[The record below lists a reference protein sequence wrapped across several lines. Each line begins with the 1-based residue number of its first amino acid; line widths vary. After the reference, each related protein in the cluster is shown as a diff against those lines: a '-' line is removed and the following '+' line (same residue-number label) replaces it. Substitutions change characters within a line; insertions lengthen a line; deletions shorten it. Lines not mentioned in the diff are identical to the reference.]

1 MLLVKHLG
9 PVKPFNA
16 LLEALEGTDTQLEAV
31 RERIDRS
38 FFVLMAWFGGI
49 ELENFRDRAMMG
61 KRGRAKGGMI
71 PCRQICFGYDVDE
84 DGFPV
89 LNEKAAE
96 TVRYIFKLYVEE
108 GLGMIKLTRRL
119 NSEGIPAA
127 KGGRWG
133 YVIHSILA
141 HPAYLGTWYYGVE
154 RWEYLGKKKVKK
166 TIQPEDEWIRVKVP
180 QIIDEITWHR
190 AQQLKKER
198 SKQSKRNTRVFYL
211 LQHIMYCEP
220 CGRMMGCRT
229 DRRKRIRLN
238 GKVYRVRTEN
248 PEHIYRVY
256 LCHGQQRD
264 KYNCRQ
270 PGSIDAQALEDAVW
284 SATERIIKVASSL
297 SSMSDNSEVRR
308 TTMVK
313 ESMDLLELLR
323 KRGVIDEITW
333 HRAQQLKT
341 VRTQQAVQAQHAS
354 LLSLATYNVLRA
366 LWSNASTDRWTE
378 EGCRTD
384 RRKRIRLN
392 GKVYRVRTENPE
404 HIYRVYLCHG
414 QQRDKYNCRQPGSID
429 AQALEDAVWSAT
441 ERIIKNPQEFLSN
454 LEAQSIDDDKLN
466 SLPAEIRRVRHTLDK
481 ENAAKTFVIR
491 MGSLGRLTEE
501 EFDEQLEIIRE
512 KVEHNEELL
521 ADLLGQENM
530 AKMQEDHKEHIK
542 AYLSSIDQV
551 IGDLT
556 DTQRR
561 ELIRLLYTRI
571 SIDGQNR
578 ITLTVA
584 LPGDPSTAIGI

>member
-127 KGGRWG
+127 KGGRWA

-220 CGRMMGCRT
+220 CGRMM
-229 DRRKRIRLN
+229 
-238 GKVYRVRTEN
+238 
-248 PEHIYRVY
+248 
-256 LCHGQQRD
+256 
-264 KYNCRQ
+264 
-270 PGSIDAQALEDAVW
+270 
-284 SATERIIKVASSL
+284 
-297 SSMSDNSEVRR
+297 
-308 TTMVK
+308 
-313 ESMDLLELLR
+313 
-323 KRGVIDEITW
+323 
-333 HRAQQLKT
+333 
-341 VRTQQAVQAQHAS
+341 
-354 LLSLATYNVLRA
+354 
-366 LWSNASTDRWTE
+366 
-378 EGCRTD
+378 GCRTD